1 MIKKLSQKYIHFF
14 ILLFALYTS
23 CEKDPIFGLEKGWL
37 YEDSSNDNT
46 SLNEEDGSDDDGDDD
61 GGNDGGDDGGDDD
74 WGDGGDDGGSDGGDD
89 GGDDG
94 EIIPSGSCNIPYQTT
109 GTNFTYI
116 DPSQSVYRF
125 GDSYT
130 VEVYSAIYSIGQV
143 NSISLILNEEVVY
156 NFGNWLVFS
165 NNKKVVT
172 LPSES
177 STIVPSN
184 CYAIGIVN
192 GDDQYISSPF
202 TIY

>member
-1 MIKKLSQKYIHFF
+1 MRKKLSQKYIHFF
-14 ILLFALYTS
+14 IFLFTLYTS

-37 YEDSSNDNT
+37 YEDSNNNT
-46 SLNEEDGSDDDGDDD
+46 SLNEEDGGDNNGSDD
-61 GGNDGGDDGGDDD
+61 DGGDDGGDDD
-74 WGDGGDDGGSDGGDD
+74 WGDGSDDDGSDGDD

-109 GTNFTYI
+109 GVNFTYI

-130 VEVYSAIYSIGQV
+130 VEVYSSIYSIGQV
-143 NSISLILNEEVVY
+143 NSISLILNDEVVY

>member
-46 SLNEEDGSDDDGDDD
+46 SLNEEDGSDDDGD
-61 GGNDGGDDGGDDD
+61 
-74 WGDGGDDGGSDGGDD
+74 DD

-192 GDDQYISSPF
+192 GEDQYISSPF